1 MVLLSKP
8 AAFAQPPQLVCS
20 ANAAGLY
27 NKSTALDPF
36 SGFFGRIANFFLT
49 IFRY

>member
-1 MVLLSKP
+1 MSL
-8 AAFAQPPQLVCS
+8 F
-20 ANAAGLY
+20 

-36 SGFFGRIANFFLT
+36 TSFFGRIANFFLT